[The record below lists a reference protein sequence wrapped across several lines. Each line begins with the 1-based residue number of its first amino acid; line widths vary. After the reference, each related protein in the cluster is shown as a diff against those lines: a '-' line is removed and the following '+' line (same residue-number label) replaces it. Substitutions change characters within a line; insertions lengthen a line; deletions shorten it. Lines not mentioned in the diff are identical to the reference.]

1 VNSAARWLPAFS
13 LRWVRCAVVCGLV
26 AGVLAVVVVAEPVA
40 VVSVAVV
47 SVAVVSVAAA
57 SLAVG
62 WLGERLTA
70 LRTPNATPKAAM
82 TQTTATATLRMAVSV
97 GGRSSIVHH
106 PSTSLPER

>member
-26 AGVLAVVVVAEPVA
+26 AGVLAVVVVAEP
-40 VVSVAVV
+40 
-47 SVAVVSVAAA
+47 VAVVSVAAA